1 MVSEY
6 DTMHICLSNQ
16 LKWAKVGFSY
26 CSTVLRIHQRCLF
39 RQNSQCI
46 NCTDKYNEKHYR
58 KSDLHVNQSVSLVIC
73 SNRKYFERETER
85 DRERERERETFGEN
99 FGEKNI
105 FPWNVVSG
113 GKGKLN
119 QGGKQEIEL
128 SEGNGIVFWMVFFG

>member
-85 DRERERERETFGEN
+85 DRERERERERERAFQIHCEVH
-99 FGEKNI
+99 NI
-105 FPWNVVSG
+105 IG
-113 GKGKLN
+113 GPCVRD
-119 QGGKQEIEL
+119 
-128 SEGNGIVFWMVFFG
+128 SRVIV